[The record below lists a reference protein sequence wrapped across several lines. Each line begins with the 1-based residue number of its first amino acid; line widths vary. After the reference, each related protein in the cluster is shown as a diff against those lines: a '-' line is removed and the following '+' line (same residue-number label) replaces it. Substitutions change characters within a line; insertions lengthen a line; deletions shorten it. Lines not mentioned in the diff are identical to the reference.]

1 MLHSNNGNMEKTM
14 LESVLFLQCLLLM
27 LSLEVQEI
35 RRGDRSCVESEVFQD
50 LKLLSFWVK
59 WGGLFCRLT

>member
-1 MLHSNNGNMEKTM
+1 MLRSNNGNMGKTM

-27 LSLEVQEI
+27 QSLEVQEI

-50 LKLLSFWVK
+50 LKLLSLWVK
-59 WGGLFCRLT
+59 